1 MKVLRVIGN
10 VIISTI
16 LFALII
22 AFTFSSQSRS
32 FIEGDLLKSTIK
44 NAIDNVDKDNVD
56 EQKKVID
63 EIFDNG
69 EAKSI
74 INIVIDNYRLYRK
87 DHNYHVT
94 EEDAK
99 ELYDLVSKYKD
110 RINNLSGRNV
120 SEMSEQEFKDFFN
133 VEKINEFAHD
143 SFNEF
148 DKYIDGDFA
157 NVMLDGYMIATSKT
171 AQVLIL
177 SAIIFFIIILGL
189 INWSLI
195 KWMVPT
201 GISLIIS
208 GGFFTFFFGLLSFFK
223 DDIVNDILK
232 INVKLN
238 FSEFVIAGIIELTVG
253 ILLIILYCILKMVF
267 NKNEPV
273 KVIEKTV
280 IVEKKVPVKEEKN
293 SEEKVQEAKIEEK
306 K

>member
-143 SFNEF
+143 
-148 DKYIDGDFA
+148 
-157 NVMLDGYMIATSKT
+157 
-171 AQVLIL
+171 
-177 SAIIFFIIILGL
+177 
-189 INWSLI
+189 
-195 KWMVPT
+195 
-201 GISLIIS
+201 
-208 GGFFTFFFGLLSFFK
+208 
-223 DDIVNDILK
+223 
-232 INVKLN
+232 
-238 FSEFVIAGIIELTVG
+238 
-253 ILLIILYCILKMVF
+253 
-267 NKNEPV
+267 
-273 KVIEKTV
+273 
-280 IVEKKVPVKEEKN
+280 
-293 SEEKVQEAKIEEK
+293 
-306 K
+306 